1 MSGSKTAPVTDRQLM
16 DRALWRILPLM
27 VVLMIISTIDRTN
40 IGFAKLGMMGS
51 LGITEAAFGLGSSLF
66 YLGYV
71 AFEIPSAMAAYRY
84 GARIWFARIMLTWSV
99 TTLLLAIA
107 SSITGF
113 YVLRFLL
120 GAAEAGLY
128 PAQIFFLTLWFPQRE
143 RARATGVLTLGS
155 ALGNGLSALICG
167 VLLDLNGTFGLSGW
181 QWIFAATGIAPL
193 VATVLVLR
201 YLPNRPSEAPFYDDA
216 EKARVEAMLAED
228 PETSREQGH
237 SLGAIL
243 NWRVVGFGLLYAI
256 LLGSLYGIV
265 YWAPTVYS
273 VFKLSGKMNGVL
285 VAIPWAFD
293 VVLLLL
299 IPRRLKTYR
308 ATLLGLLVLGTLGVV
323 SYGIGAV
330 GGGVW
335 IKLASLMV
343 GIPAISLAIS
353 CFWTLP
359 VRYFS
364 GGRAAAAIG
373 AISTIGNLGG
383 VATLNAMPAVAKMGG
398 SPATALLVPS
408 FGMAVVIVASAAM
421 LLRGRSTPGSTDKP
435 N

>member
-1 MSGSKTAPVTDRQLM
+1 MSGNRTTLATDRELM
-16 DRALWRILPLM
+16 DRALWRIMPLM
-27 VVLMIISTIDRTN
+27 VALLIISTIDRTN
-40 IGFAKLGMMGS
+40 VGFAKLGMKGD
-51 LGITEAAFGLGSSLF
+51 LGLTEAAFALGSSLF

-107 SSITGF
+107 SNATGF

-128 PAQIFFLTLWFPQRE
+128 PAQIFFLTLWFPQRD
-143 RARATGVLTLGS
+143 RARAMGVLTLGS

-167 VLLDLNGTFGLSGW
+167 ALLDLNGVFGLAGW
-181 QWIFAATGIAPL
+181 QWIFVATGIAPL
-193 VATVLVLR
+193 FATLLVLR
-201 YLPNRPSEAPFYDDA
+201 YLPNRPSEASFYDA
-216 EKARVEAMLAED
+216 EEKVRVEAMLAED

-237 SLGAIL
+237 SLRAIL
-243 NWRVVGFGLLYAI
+243 NWRVVGFGALYAV
-256 LLGSLYGIV
+256 LLGSLYGVI

-273 VFKLSGKMNGVL
+273 TFQLSGKMNGLL
-285 VAIPWAFD
+285 VALPWAFD
-293 VVLLLL
+293 VILLLL

-308 ATLLGLLVLGTLGVV
+308 STLLALVVLGSLGVV

-330 GGGVW
+330 GGGIW

-408 FGMAVVIVASAAM
+408 VGMVVVIVAALAM
-421 LLRGRSTPGSTDKP
+421 FLKAKRPS
-435 N
+435 

>member
-1 MSGSKTAPVTDRQLM
+1 MSGSRATPATDRELM
-16 DRALWRILPLM
+16 DRALWRIMPLM
-27 VVLMIISTIDRTN
+27 VALLIISTIDRTN
-40 IGFAKLGMMGS
+40 VGFAKLGMRS
-51 LGITEAAFGLGSSLF
+51 DLGLTEAAFALGSSLF

-107 SSITGF
+107 SNATGF
-113 YVLRFLL
+113 YALRFLL

-143 RARATGVLTLGS
+143 RARAMGILTLGS

-167 VLLDLNGTFGLSGW
+167 MLLDLNGVMGLAGW
-181 QWIFAATGIAPL
+181 QWIFIATGLAPL
-193 VATVLVLR
+193 ITTVLVLR
-201 YLPNRPSEAPFYDDA
+201 YLPNRPSDARFYNDG
-216 EKARVEAMLAED
+216 EKARVEAMIAED

-243 NWRVVGFGLLYAI
+243 NWRVVGFGLLYAV
-256 LLGSLYGIV
+256 LLGSLYGII

-273 VFKLSGKMNGVL
+273 EFKLSGKMNGLL

-293 VVLLLL
+293 VILLLI

-373 AISTIGNLGG
+373 AISTLGNLGG

-408 FGMAVVIVASAAM
+408 FGMAVVIVVSVAM
-421 LLRGRSTPGSTDKP
+421 LLRGRSAPGPTDKSH
-435 N
+435 

>member
-1 MSGSKTAPVTDRQLM
+1 
-16 DRALWRILPLM
+16 M
-27 VVLMIISTIDRTN
+27 V
-40 IGFAKLGMMGS
+40 
-51 LGITEAAFGLGSSLF
+51 
-66 YLGYV
+66 
-71 AFEIPSAMAAYRY
+71 
-84 GARIWFARIMLTWSV
+84 TWSV

-107 SSITGF
+107 SSATGF

-167 VLLDLNGTFGLSGW
+167 VLLDLNGVFGLAGW
-181 QWIFAATGIAPL
+181 QWIFVATGIAPL
-193 VATVLVLR
+193 FATVLVLR

-256 LLGSLYGIV
+256 LLGSLYGVV

-273 VFKLSGKMNGVL
+273 EFKLSGKMNGLL

-293 VVLLLL
+293 VILLLL

-308 ATLLGLLVLGTLGVV
+308 ATLLGLLVLGTLGVL
-323 SYGIGAV
+323 SYGIGAL

-359 VRYFS
+359 VRFFS

-383 VATLNAMPAVAKMGG
+383 VATLNAMPAVAKWGG

-408 FGMAVVIVASAAM
+408 IGMVVVIVAAVAM
-421 LLRGRSTPGSTDKP
+421 LLKTKRSS
-435 N
+435 